1 MGFVAAGSSARRRR
15 RRPATTRRAGSCRAQ
30 TGRPLRGKPQCNGRL
45 ADAAPAANAPRDAT
59 RQPPSKPQAGS
70 GDEPPAEPRPVQPA
84 REPVPLLALERD
96 APRRRT
102 ILNRFFDN
110 VNGVHRPCA
119 DAPALGYPVGGAWQT
134 WSWAEYGELVSL
146 VAHGLRRYGF
156 RAGDHATV
164 LSGNRPEWLILDLAV
179 MCLGGA
185 TAGVYPNDTLEQVSF
200 IQEHFRAK
208 VALVDSQR
216 QLDKLLASPRKLSAL
231 QLVVLL
237 DASPVGDAAPG
248 WAASLAY
255 RSSSMRCKTI
265 RWAQLLAAGRDEH
278 QRAPRRIEEE
288 ARAIPPSQY
297 CMTVYTSGTT
307 GAPKGACYTHRNLYF
322 MAEEISR
329 SVGSGGQDVT
339 LSFLPLCHVAE
350 RIQGEL
356 LAIYDANTV
365 YFSES
370 IAAVKEHLVEV
381 RPTLF
386 LSVPRLWEKLRTA
399 LCQAFAEA
407 SWLRSA
413 LIRRALQVG
422 ARVAEHRNSRREER
436 PQTSPLLA
444 WQWRLLSD
452 SVVRGIRRRLGFDRC
467 HTFASGAAPLSQDV
481 CFFFASLG
489 MDICEL
495 YGQSES
501 TGVIALCPKGAVKP
515 GTVGL
520 PLRGTQVVLGEE
532 GEIRVKGDNVFAG
545 YYRDAAATAAV
556 IDDLGFLRT
565 GDVGRFDE
573 DGYLVITD
581 RLKELIKTSGGKYV
595 APQLAE
601 AQLREHEGIAQA
613 VMIGDRMP
621 YCVALVC
628 LDETQLRALLR
639 RAGVEDGV
647 VTLADAARDRRVLH
661 LIQTYVDAVNAQ
673 LPSYA
678 TIKYFR
684 ILPHELSVEGGEMTP
699 TLKIKR
705 RVVQTKYAQADTGD
719 VSGERVECAGEGG

>member
-45 ADAAPAANAPRDAT
+45 ADGAPAANAPRDAT

-265 RWAQLLAAGRDEH
+265 RWAQLLATGRDEH

-307 GAPKGACYTHRNLYF
+307 GAPKRDLVVPTAVPCGRAHPGRTVGHLRRQHRVLFGEHCGGERAFGGGAADAVPVGAAFMGEVTHG
-322 MAEEISR
+322 AVSGVCR
-329 SVGSGGQDVT
+329 SVMAALGAHSTGAASGRPGGRAPQQPAGGAAADVAAAG
-339 LSFLPLCHVAE
+339 VAM
-350 RIQGEL
+350 
-356 LAIYDANTV
+356 A
-365 YFSES
+365 
-370 IAAVKEHLVEV
+370 AAVRQC
-381 RPTLF
+381 RPRH
-386 LSVPRLWEKLRTA
+386 SP
-399 LCQAFAEA
+399 
-407 SWLRSA
+407 SA
-413 LIRRALQVG
+413 R
-422 ARVAEHRNSRREER
+422 
-436 PQTSPLLA
+436 
-444 WQWRLLSD
+444 
-452 SVVRGIRRRLGFDRC
+452 
-467 HTFASGAAPLSQDV
+467 DV

-705 RVVQTKYAQADTGD
+705 RVVQTKYAQLIQEMYQGR
-719 VSGERVECAGEGG
+719 E